1 MNCYSIEPRDQIFV
15 KRYGFWYFSKNM
27 KKTIGKNI
35 SIILSGKYSQ
45 KLLDHAKE
53 SETGAFNTVSKRN
66 TQETRETTGDFI
78 GNKTADK
85 ISDVSRSPPQNSLE
99 TVESETENIG
109 FDRERCISA
118 KKCNKLLISRY

>member
-1 MNCYSIEPRDQIFV
+1 MNCYSIERRDQIFV
-15 KRYGFWYFSKNM
+15 KRYGIWYFSKSM
-27 KKTIGKNI
+27 KKTIGEKI

-45 KLLDHAKE
+45 KLFDHAKE
-53 SETGAFNTVSKRN
+53 SATDVFKTISKRT
-66 TQETRETTGDFI
+66 TQETREKTGDFI

-118 KKCNKLLISRY
+118 KKCNKLLISRD